1 MKSYNL
7 KHNQCFSVVKLP
19 AGLFCWSLLISPWP
33 ASTWLQ
39 AVPLGLGTAL
49 LSALVSFSGAGNTVK
64 NSSFPT
70 GFWKMPMT
78 HSSEDWAKSR
88 SSLDSSFCALLLWA
102 MTADGHQRCGLFPS
116 LLPTIRTLGG
126 PEIIVWVRD
135 TFFLTPLCRTHAQGW
150 IQWEKVLRKL
160 TISYFFLTQIF
171 PFQRPRSVTLPLNPG
186 LSPLLLILNE
196 FTFVYHEQS
205 CWPSD
210 NPNLLRKKEWANVRS
225 SRWNHTTVI
234 KASFRGSIGQIKLL
248 C

>member
-49 LSALVSFSGAGNTVK
+49 FSALVSFSGAGNTAK

-102 MTADGHQRCGLFPS
+102 MTADGYQRCGLFP
-116 LLPTIRTLGG
+116 LPAPHHQTIGRAWDNCVGKRHVFPHT
-126 PEIIVWVRD
+126 IVQIACPRLD
-135 TFFLTPLCRTHAQGW
+135 TMG
-150 IQWEKVLRKL
+150 K
-160 TISYFFLTQIF
+160 
-171 PFQRPRSVTLPLNPG
+171 G
-186 LSPLLLILNE
+186 
-196 FTFVYHEQS
+196 FTKI
-205 CWPSD
+205 D
-210 NPNLLRKKEWANVRS
+210 N
-225 SRWNHTTVI
+225 
-234 KASFRGSIGQIKLL
+234 
-248 C
+248 